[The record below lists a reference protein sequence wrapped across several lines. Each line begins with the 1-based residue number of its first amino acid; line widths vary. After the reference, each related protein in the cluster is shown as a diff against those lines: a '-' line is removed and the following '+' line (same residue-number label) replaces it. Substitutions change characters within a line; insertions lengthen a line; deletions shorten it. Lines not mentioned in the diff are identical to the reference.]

1 MPKPG
6 GWETITANRSGEKA
20 GEESGQTAAE
30 LTRLLKAGNGNAL
43 LNKQQAALHVQT
55 TPRFLERA
63 VKLGRLRAL
72 RPTGKLWRVRLSD
85 LEKFLESGATSGGDV

>member
-1 MPKPG
+1 MTKKKKKT
-6 GWETITANRSGEKA
+6 EAELAAEKA
-20 GEESGQTAAE
+20 AIAAE
-30 LTRLLKAGNGNAL
+30 LTRLLKAGNGNAI

-72 RPTGKLWRVRLSD
+72 RPTGKLWRVRLKD
-85 LEKFLESGATSGGDV
+85 LEAFLESGSTTKELV

>member
-1 MPKPG
+1 MPKTG
-6 GWETITANRSGEKA
+6 ETKPQTAAEKA
-20 GEESGQTAAE
+20 AKKAANAAE